1 MTPSWLLDVFA
12 ALMLAV
18 AAVSGA
24 RLGASWA
31 GARAAGRPRLP
42 ADADADAA
50 HVLMG
55 IAMAGS
61 LASGLSTLPGSVWAV
76 IFAILVMW
84 FGWRVFTESRER
96 PASALASGHHVPHL
110 VHSAAMVY
118 MFVAVTGASTAAG
131 GGMPG
136 MAGGSMSGMGTLRAP
151 TIGVIFVLMLVGWVV
166 VDVNRITTGADPADR
181 SAAATLAPWRRRTLA
196 VPGPAIAMPAPPVA
210 VALSASARADREA
223 SATTEAAAS
232 GQVAANT
239 GLLVSDPRVADG
251 CRIAMG
257 VTMALMLILMI

>member
-1 MTPSWLLDVFA
+1 MIPSWLLDVFA

-18 AAVSGA
+18 AAVSGI
-24 RLGASWA
+24 RLGAGGA
-31 GARAAGRPRLP
+31 GALAAGRPRLP

-76 IFAILVMW
+76 VFAILVAW
-84 FGWRVFTESRER
+84 FAWRVFTESRER

-118 MFVAVTGASTAAG
+118 MFVAVTGASAAAG
-131 GGMPG
+131 SGMAG

-151 TIGVIFVLMLVGWVV
+151 TIGVIFVLMLIGWVV
-166 VDVNRITTGADPADR
+166 VDVNRISTGADPADR
-181 SAAATLAPWRRRTLA
+181 SAASTLAPWRRRA
-196 VPGPAIAMPAPPVA
+196 VAVAGPAVAMPAAAVA
-210 VALSASARADREA
+210 VALPASAGADREA
-223 SATTEAAAS
+223 GAATEAAAS
-232 GQVAANT
+232 GQVAAKT
-239 GLLVSDPRVADG
+239 GLRVSDPRIADG